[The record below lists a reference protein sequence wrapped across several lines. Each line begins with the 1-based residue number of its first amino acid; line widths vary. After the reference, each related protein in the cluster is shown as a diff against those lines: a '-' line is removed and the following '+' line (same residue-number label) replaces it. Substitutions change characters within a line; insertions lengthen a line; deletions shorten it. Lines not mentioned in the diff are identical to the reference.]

1 MQAKTIKNKYRILLD
16 GDRLPLEVS
25 KSKVDRALKKLQR
38 CLQELNA
45 EVKFLNKEEE
55 YEVLHILVR
64 MMDEKHCNIIE
75 DDWTLKNAENAV
87 ERIREE
93 LMSDDDVPE
102 IEDVMVLSDEGF
114 KQDISDNRLWQ
125 KVLEDT
131 EEKEVVEEV
140 YLKSDGEILHRKRTI
155 YWTLTDYGRSSRNIK
170 YIDVPTG
177 KHLEKIIENTKRYI
191 SKRERE

>member
-177 KHLEKIIENTKRYI
+177 KHLEKIIGNTKRYI
-191 SKRERE
+191 SERKRE

>member
-102 IEDVMVLSDEGF
+102 IEDVMVLRPDGA
-114 KQDISDNRLWQ
+114 
-125 KVLEDT
+125 
-131 EEKEVVEEV
+131 EVITRAP
-140 YLKSDGEILHRKRTI
+140 KSELILV
-155 YWTLTDYGRSSRNIK
+155 GN
-170 YIDVPTG
+170 
-177 KHLEKIIENTKRYI
+177 
-191 SKRERE
+191 